1 MISPTNVWQKL
12 DNGVSVGI
20 HKYANCF
27 AENSSKERGSFSL
40 GRHFRKAK
48 WGGRKSNFLQ
58 KMHFRIFFAFF
69 RNLPFGY
76 HDFAGLYFYSHL

>member
-58 KMHFRIFFAFF
+58 KNAFSNLFCIF
-69 RNLPFGY
+69 
-76 HDFAGLYFYSHL
+76 S